1 MKTDYLKSLVFLIA
15 IPERAKAPINQ
26 SQVMDSIGLIVAL
39 LVLAY
44 VIYSLLKP
52 EKF

>member
-1 MKTDYLKSLVFLIA
+1 MKTNHLKSLAFLIA
-15 IPERAKAPINQ
+15 IPERATASLSQNQ
-26 SQVMDSIGLIVAL
+26 VLDCIGLIVAL